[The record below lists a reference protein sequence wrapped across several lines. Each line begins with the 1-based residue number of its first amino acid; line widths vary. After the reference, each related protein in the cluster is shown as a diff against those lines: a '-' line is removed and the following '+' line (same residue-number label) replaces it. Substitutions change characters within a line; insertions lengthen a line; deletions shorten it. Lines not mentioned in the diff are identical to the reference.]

1 MPPQKRKI
9 LWVEDSARF
18 ELAPLVG
25 PVLASRRYDL
35 TLAENASA
43 ASERLLRTRFDAIIV
58 DIRLPPGVHPYWV
71 DIFKS
76 AASDRV
82 NAKLGLALL
91 SWLFGAKDGASH
103 TRNGK
108 PVPPLP
114 DAWKVLPQQVAVF
127 SVENKGEIGTMLE
140 LFGVTVMHEK
150 RPGLPDTILLQILS
164 EVLAQSSDSTPGMP
178 GAPGTPAAPGAQGT
192 QGALGALGALSA
204 LDTPGAPRR

>member
-35 TLAENASA
+35 TLAENTSA

-71 DIFKS
+71 DIFRG

-91 SWLFGAKDGASH
+91 SWLFGAKEGGAPH
-103 TRNGK
+103 TRR

-114 DAWKVLPQQVAVF
+114 DGWKILPQQVAVF
-127 SVENKGEIGTMLE
+127 SVENHLEVSSTLE
-140 LFGVTVMHEK
+140 LYGVTVMHEK
-150 RPGLPDTILLQILS
+150 RPGLPDTILLKILS

-178 GAPGTPAAPGAQGT
+178 GAPGTPAAPGAQGS
-192 QGALGALGALSA
+192 QGALGAVGTSGAS
-204 LDTPGAPRR
+204 RR

>member
-18 ELAPLVG
+18 ELASMVG

-35 TLAENASA
+35 TLAENASTA
-43 ASERLLRTRFDAIIV
+43 AERLLRTRYDAIIV
-58 DIRLPPGVHPYWV
+58 DIRLPPGVDPYWV

-91 SWLFGAKDGASH
+91 SWLFGAKEAGATH
-103 TRNGK
+103 TRNGNR
-108 PVPPLP
+108 VPPLP
-114 DAWKVLPQQVAVF
+114 DAWRVLPQQVAVF
-127 SVENKGEIGTMLE
+127 SVENKSEIGSTLE

-150 RPGLPDTILLQILS
+150 RPGLPDTILLKILS

-192 QGALGALGALSA
+192 QGALGALGAV
-204 LDTPGAPRR
+204 PGAQRG

>member
-1 MPPQKRKI
+1 MRPQKRKI

-25 PVLASRRYDL
+25 PVLASRQYDL
-35 TLAENASA
+35 TLAENAST

-76 AASDRV
+76 ASSDRV

-91 SWLFGAKDGASH
+91 NWLFGVREGRAPH

-108 PVPPLP
+108 LVPPLP
-114 DAWKVLPQQVAVF
+114 EAWKVLPQQVAVF
-127 SVENKGEIGTMLE
+127 SVENHLEVSSTLE
-140 LFGVTVMHEK
+140 LYGVTVMHEK
-150 RPGLPDTILLQILS
+150 RPGLPDTILLKILS

-178 GAPGTPAAPGAQGT
+178 GAPGTPAAPGTQGT
-192 QGALGALGALSA
+192 QGALGALGALGTS
-204 LDTPGAPRR
+204 GASRG

>member
-71 DIFKS
+71 DIFRG

-91 SWLFGAKDGASH
+91 SWLFGAKEAGA

-127 SVENKGEIGTMLE
+127 SVENRSEIGATLE

-164 EVLAQSSDSTPGMP
+164 EVLAQSSESPPGMP

-192 QGALGALGALSA
+192 QGALGAL
-204 LDTPGAPRR
+204 PGAPRR